1 MAPVP
6 PGDGIHVRP
15 EDLTAHA
22 GRLDQ
27 VAGRLDTANRA
38 GQHVRLGTHAY
49 GQLCALVPMLL
60 DDLQRTL
67 VDGIGTAAGSV
78 RDTAERLRVGAERYR
93 AADTRAAQ
101 LLDQVRR
108 TQ

>member
-1 MAPVP
+1 MP

-15 EDLTAHA
+15 ENLTAHA

-27 VAGRLDTANRA
+27 AADRLDTAKAA
-38 GQHVRLGTHAY
+38 GQHVRLGAHAY
-49 GQLCALVPMLL
+49 GQLCALMPMLL

-78 RDTAERLRVGAERYR
+78 RDTAQRLRVGAERYR
-93 AADTRAAQ
+93 AADTRAEQ

-108 TQ
+108 QQ